1 MYVDW
6 AGDGSIHNVVLKSHF
21 TYGGDLNII
30 ISSFVLDLR
39 SHKQQQ
45 GSKVGNLQQ
54 FSQSIDASSAIMNRV
69 E

>member
-6 AGDGSIHNVVLKSHF
+6 AGDGSIHNVADKSHF
-21 TYGGDLNII
+21 TYGQDLNIIIII

-45 GSKVGNLQQ
+45 GSKVGNLQ
-54 FSQSIDASSAIMNRV
+54 
-69 E
+69 